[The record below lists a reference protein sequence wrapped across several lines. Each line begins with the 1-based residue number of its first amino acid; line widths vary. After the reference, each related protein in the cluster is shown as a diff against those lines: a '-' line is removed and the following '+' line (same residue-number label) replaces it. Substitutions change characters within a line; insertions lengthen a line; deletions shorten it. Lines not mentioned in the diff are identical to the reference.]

1 MFYNGILI
9 LLTAAVR
16 GILSVMHSRGGSML
30 LFRIIIVISVLVT
43 VMSTPEDCNN
53 VANRLRKAESIL
65 GRFIEIQDGKLRS

>member
-1 MFYNGILI
+1 
-9 LLTAAVR
+9 
-16 GILSVMHSRGGSML
+16 ML